1 MLMRQGKFYLVFDI
15 GGTSIRTG
23 LYNEEHRRLERF
35 RKTCTPNFMSQETAS
50 ADAIVERMLEVLKE
64 EADALC
70 GECQPAG
77 VCAALPS
84 PMAPDGTLWRM
95 PTVLGPRDKGG
106 FRLQDKLQALWPEV
120 PVAMLNDV
128 SAAGYYRVAQG
139 GRDFAIVTIGSGI
152 GLKVFLDAKPRTGP
166 NGRGGEIGH
175 FSIEEPIAGD
185 LACDCGGSL
194 HLGAVAS
201 GRGTLRVARQMAA
214 ADPAAYGNSLAARL
228 ARDTC
233 GCLSNDVLVAAF
245 RDDDPWARQVMT
257 VSASHLA
264 RALAFLHL
272 SLGLEEIVLVGGF
285 AGACG
290 EKYRELTAKLAGRY
304 AWDTG
309 QDWNAI
315 IRIESQPDTVAL
327 EGAGHFMATRPV
339 QRRREVQHA

>member
-1 MLMRQGKFYLVFDI
+1 MLMRQGKFFLVFDI

-23 LYNEEHRRLERF
+23 LYNAEHRRLERF
-35 RKTCTPNFMSQETAS
+35 RKTCTPNFMNREDAS
-50 ADAIVERMLEVLKE
+50 SEAIVEQMLGMLKQ

-70 GECQPAG
+70 GECHLAG
-77 VCAALPS
+77 ICAALPS

-95 PTVLGPRDKGG
+95 PTVLGPRDRGG
-106 FRLQDKLQALWPEV
+106 FRLQDKLQALWPDV

-175 FSIEEPIAGD
+175 FSIHEPIAGD

-201 GRGTLRVARQMAA
+201 GRGTLRVARHMAA

-233 GCLSNDVLVAAF
+233 GCLSNEVLVAAF
-245 RDDDPWARQVMT
+245 RDNDPWTVQVMT

-264 RALAFLHL
+264 KALAFLHL

-285 AGACG
+285 ASACG
-290 EKYRELTAKLAGRY
+290 DKYRELLAQLAGQY

-309 QDWNAI
+309 QDWSAI
-315 IRIESQPDTVAL
+315 IRTETQPDTVAL
-327 EGAGHFMATRPV
+327 EGAGYFMTTNPV
-339 QRRREVQHA
+339 HRQCEAQHA